1 MGTKS
6 SRDERNEK
14 KKKKMPQLEPNYF
27 INSVSWGL
35 LMIGVLYII
44 MSRYILPIS
53 VRSELI
59 RLTLLKG
66 VKKDK

>member
-1 MGTKS
+1 
-6 SRDERNEK
+6 
-14 KKKKMPQLEPNYF
+14 MPQLDPNYF

-35 LMIGVLYII
+35 LMIGVLYIV
-44 MSRYILPIS
+44 MSKYVLPIS

-66 VKKDK
+66 VKG

>member
-1 MGTKS
+1 
-6 SRDERNEK
+6 
-14 KKKKMPQLEPNYF
+14 MPQLEPNYF
-27 INSVSWGL
+27 VNSVSWGL

-44 MSRYILPIS
+44 MSRYVLPIN

-66 VKKDK
+66 VKKSK

>member
-44 MSRYILPIS
+44 MSRYVLPIS

-59 RLTLLKG
+59 RLTLLRG
-66 VKKDK
+66 VK